1 MFSDQCGNGFQI
13 RWPSVSDRRGHGFR
27 LVAMGFRS
35 SGRAFQIEFQVV
47 GFRWSWGRGVVCGC
61 GFCSL
66 WTVLGLMGFVRHS
79 ILHLPL
85 YEASLSSLV
94 WFFFFFLFLAMGLFF
109 GWILIVVVVGS
120 PWVCHGFGFAVE

>member
-1 MFSDQCGNGFQI
+1 
-13 RWPSVSDRRGHGFR
+13 
-27 LVAMGFRS
+27 MGFRS
-35 SGRAFQIEFQVV
+35 GGRRFQIGVAMVSDWWLWALDRVAV
-47 GFRWSWGRGVVCGC
+47 GFRLSFRLWDFGGRGVVCGC

-94 WFFFFFLFLAMGLFF
+94 WFFFFLFLAMGLFF

-120 PWVCHGFGFAVE
+120 PWVCHAFGFAVE